1 MLECVISGSR
11 SDPWTLPRMQP
22 QFSHLLPL
30 NQNNLNRR
38 GPLWNGKIYDEP
50 PRNSMGKLHTNL
62 NWKKVKILSTFRCWF
77 PLIPFISKPH
87 LLTNG
92 DVYNPEKL
100 VPLGTQD
107 TWRTQT
113 KQHRKLKR
121 SATAKCWTKLIAN
134 MHRKHNTTWVV
145 RSISKKSS
153 PLKPFSQ
160 MKHNLVGS
168 MYRKNPYKDCSFCP
182 DPSTNMAPYAIFV
195 SGWSS
200 CLFEDSCRIVFSVH
214 VCY

>member
-134 MHRKHNTTWVV
+134 MHRKHNTT
-145 RSISKKSS
+145 RALEQTTG
-153 PLKPFSQ
+153 PTR
-160 MKHNLVGS
+160 N
-168 MYRKNPYKDCSFCP
+168 KNCIWGHVCWRIGTKWAIFIGVLPIH
-182 DPSTNMAPYAIFV
+182 APYQVMFHLAKRFQRRRFFRNRPNKNKNYQ
-195 SGWSS
+195 WRPY
-200 CLFEDSCRIVFSVH
+200 F
-214 VCY
+214 